1 MRHCTAAG
9 LYSIIGGKVL
19 SDSFLIH
26 ELREPPQPGPE
37 QDILAIDQIGSFK
50 IQIKAR
56 AALAFTRCLFLAAV
70 SHR

>member
-1 MRHCTAAG
+1 
-9 LYSIIGGKVL
+9 
-19 SDSFLIH
+19 LIH